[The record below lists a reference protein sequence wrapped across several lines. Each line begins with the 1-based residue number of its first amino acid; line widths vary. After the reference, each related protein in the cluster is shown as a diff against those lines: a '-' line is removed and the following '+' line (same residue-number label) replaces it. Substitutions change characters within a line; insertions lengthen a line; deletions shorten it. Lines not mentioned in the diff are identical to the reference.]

1 MDLFQKSFSTNMAW
15 CESTQVSGERQPRL
29 RLGWR
34 RALLSPKSLHPCAA
48 HHRAARHR
56 AAHHRAAHHR
66 AAHYCAAH
74 HRAAHPRAAHHPPK
88 TSSGLAPL
96 FSR

>member
-48 HHRAARHR
+48 HHRAARH
-56 AAHHRAAHHR
+56 
-66 AAHYCAAH
+66 
-74 HRAAHPRAAHHPPK
+74 PPK
-88 TSSGLAPL
+88 TSSVRLLSFQRDRHL
-96 FSR
+96 FQGVFFYINK